1 MTLQYCLQKI
11 MLRIKLADSTDI
23 NGISHLCV
31 GSLLGTKIL
40 CQVTSYGFDRDFLYA
55 WLCLDE
61 EKSVGVIM
69 KFEDSITLQGTFNGY
84 SEDVRAFLDMIGF
97 STVCCTQ
104 KTAQCLGFSEAVTK
118 NKKAYIYTGDYNGEI
133 ITDLSE
139 ELYRKSY
146 SLISRNIPGSFS
158 ATDEAYL
165 SFLSDFTFRHRRNS
179 ARIKGCTEDGDV
191 LSCALTSAETASAAI
206 ISGVASDIGSRK
218 KGLGKK
224 TVLSLAQ
231 ELKSENKTV
240 YVIALNEKAEGF
252 YEHIGFNFTETI
264 SFIERK

>member
-1 MTLQYCLQKI
+1 MTLQCCSQKI
-11 MLRIKLADSTDI
+11 MLRIKLADSNDI
-23 NGISHLCV
+23 SEISRLCN
-31 GSLLGTKIL
+31 GSLIGTKIL
-40 CQVTSYGFDRDFLYA
+40 CQVTSYGFERDFLYT
-55 WLCLDE
+55 WLCLDV
-61 EKSVGVIM
+61 EKTVGVIT
-69 KFEDSITLQGTFNGY
+69 KFEDSITLEGTFSGY
-84 SEDVRAFLDMIGF
+84 SEDVKAFIDMIGF

-104 KTAQCLGFSEAVTK
+104 ETAQCLGFSETVIR
-118 NKKAYIYTGDYNGEI
+118 NAYVYTGDYSGEI
-133 ITDLSE
+133 ITDLPE

-146 SLISRNIPGSFS
+146 SLISRSIPGSFS

-179 ARIKGCTEDGDV
+179 ARIKGCTENGTV
-191 LSCALTSAETASAAI
+191 LSCALTSAETASSAI
-206 ISGVASDIGSRK
+206 ISGVASDLGSRK

-231 ELKSENKTV
+231 ELKNENKTV

-252 YEHIGFNFTETI
+252 YVHIGFKFTETI